1 MKGKVLGLG
10 VISGDD
16 GKRYSFEVSD
26 IKNLKDRNPES
37 LENCEVDFE
46 TVEGM
51 AKEIFIIQSNSS
63 IDIGNIKN
71 KIIAGDVQGI
81 RLKLLVAI
89 GLSVTGVILGL
100 IPVVGGFFKFLF
112 GVIALTLWIMAVV
125 ALKRASNSQTLL
137 RNFLIS
143 LFIGIVSLVIAAI
156 FGGAAL
162 MAVMLGTSGF
172 IGSILGVALMA
183 AMLES
188 SGGIVAIIILVAG
201 VIGALVFGFF
211 FIREFSFIIQQK
223 YILWSFYISIVAT
236 IIAAIPFVGWVI
248 AILMYISALVL
259 AVLAIIHFNAIRKRE
274 TGDSMPFF

>member
-1 MKGKVLGLG
+1 MKGKILGLG

-89 GLSVTGVILGL
+89 GLSVTGAILGL
-100 IPVVGGFFKFLF
+100 IPVVGWFFKFLF

-125 ALKRASNSQTLL
+125 ALKRVSNSQTLL

-162 MAVMLGTSGF
+162 MA
-172 IGSILGVALMA
+172 

-201 VIGALVFGFF
+201 VIGELVFGFF

-236 IIAAIPFVGWVI
+236 IIVAIPFVGWVI

-259 AVLAIIHFNAIRKRE
+259 AVLAILHFNAIRKRE

>member
-1 MKGKVLGLG
+1 M
-10 VISGDD
+10 
-16 GKRYSFEVSD
+16 
-26 IKNLKDRNPES
+26 
-37 LENCEVDFE
+37 DFE

-89 GLSVTGVILGL
+89 GLSVTGAILGL
-100 IPVVGGFFKFLF
+100 IPVVGWFFNFLF
-112 GVIALTLWIMAVV
+112 GVVALTLWIMAVV

-137 RNFLIS
+137 RNFLIA
-143 LFIGIVSLVIAAI
+143 LFIGIVSFVIAI
-156 FGGAAL
+156 FSGAAL
-162 MAVMLGTSGF
+162 MTVMLG
-172 IGSILGVALMA
+172 
-183 AMLES
+183 S
-188 SGGIVAIIILVAG
+188 SGGIGVGLIVAIIILVAG

-248 AILMYISALVL
+248 AIFMYIGALVL
-259 AVLAIIHFNAIRKRE
+259 EVLAILHFNAIRKRE

>member
-1 MKGKVLGLG
+1 MKGKILGLG

-16 GKRYSFEVSD
+16 GKRYSFEVSN

-51 AKEIFIIQSNSS
+51 AKEIFIIQSNNS

-89 GLSVTGVILGL
+89 GLSVTGAILGL
-100 IPVVGGFFKFLF
+100 IPVVGWFFKFLF
-112 GVIALTLWIMAVV
+112 GVIALTLWIMAVL

-143 LFIGIVSLVIAAI
+143 LFIGIVSFVIAI
-156 FGGAAL
+156 FSGAAL
-162 MAVMLGTSGF
+162 MAVMY
-172 IGSILGVALMA
+172 
-183 AMLES
+183 
-188 SGGIVAIIILVAG
+188 SGGDVGVGLIVAIIILVAG

-248 AILMYISALVL
+248 AILMYIGAIVLEVL
-259 AVLAIIHFNAIRKRE
+259 AFLHFNAIRKR
-274 TGDSMPFF
+274 TDSDVMPWF

>member
-46 TVEGM
+46 AIEGM
-51 AKEIFIIQSNSS
+51 AKEIFIIQSNNS

-89 GLSVTGVILGL
+89 GLSVTGAILGL
-100 IPVVGGFFKFLF
+100 IPVVGWFFEFLF

-137 RNFLIS
+137 RNFLIA
-143 LFIGIVSLVIAAI
+143 LFIGIVSFVIAI
-156 FGGAAL
+156 F
-162 MAVMLGTSGF
+162 S
-172 IGSILGVALMA
+172 GVALMA

-201 VIGALVFGFF
+201 VIGELVFGFF

-236 IIAAIPFVGWVI
+236 IIAVIPFVGWVI

-259 AVLAIIHFNAIRKRE
+259 AVLAFLHFNAIRKRE

>member
-1 MKGKVLGLG
+1 M
-10 VISGDD
+10 
-16 GKRYSFEVSD
+16 
-26 IKNLKDRNPES
+26 
-37 LENCEVDFE
+37 DFE
-46 TVEGM
+46 TVGGM
-51 AKEIFIIQSNSS
+51 AKEIFIIQSNNS

-89 GLSVTGVILGL
+89 GLSVTGAILGL
-100 IPVVGGFFKFLF
+100 IPVVDGFFKFLF

-143 LFIGIVSLVIAAI
+143 LFIDIVSFVIAI
-156 FGGAAL
+156 FSGAAL

-201 VIGALVFGFF
+201 VIGELVFGFL

-236 IIAAIPFVGWVI
+236 IIVAIPFVGWVI

-259 AVLAIIHFNAIRKRE
+259 AVLAILHFNAIRKRE

>member
-46 TVEGM
+46 AIEGM
-51 AKEIFIIQSNSS
+51 AKEIFIIQSNNS

-89 GLSVTGVILGL
+89 GLSVTGAILGL
-100 IPVVGGFFKFLF
+100 IPVVGWFFNFLF
-112 GVIALTLWIMAVV
+112 GVVALTLWIMAVV

-143 LFIGIVSLVIAAI
+143 LFIGIVSFVIAI
-156 FGGAAL
+156 FSEAAL

-201 VIGALVFGFF
+201 VIGELVFGFF

-236 IIAAIPFVGWVI
+236 IIVAIPFVGWVI

-259 AVLAIIHFNAIRKRE
+259 AVLAILHFNAIRKRE